1 MKLLRKYAYKT
12 LKKKSA
18 EVKRRIILPDPD
30 KISKVGILWRPSEKD
45 AYLYLQSYFSQKQ
58 VIFRNLCIDIENKN
72 VAGQSNII
80 SQKDLN
86 WLGFPKSGIFDDFI
100 RMEFDLLMN
109 IALEQNLVLD
119 YITSLSKAKF
129 KTGWSPDEYNF
140 FDLNIKIN
148 EKQDALFL
156 AKQQIFYLGQLNIK
170 E

>member
-1 MKLLRKYAYKT
+1 MKVLKKYAYRT
-12 LKKKSA
+12 LKRKSA
-18 EVKRRIILPDPD
+18 EVKRRVILPDPD
-30 KISKVGILWRPSEKD
+30 KINKVGILWRPSEKN
-45 AYLYLQSYFSQKQ
+45 AYLYLHSYFSQKR

-80 SQKDLN
+80 SPKDLN
-86 WLGFPKSGIFDDFI
+86 WLGFPKSGICDDFI

-109 IALEQNLVLD
+109 IALEQNPVLD
-119 YITSLSKAKF
+119 YITGLSIAKF
-129 KTGWSPDEYNF
+129 KTGWSPAEDNF

-170 E
+170 A

>member
-1 MKLLRKYAYKT
+1 MKLLRKYSYRT

-18 EVKRRIILPDPD
+18 EVKRKVILPDPD
-30 KISKVGILWRPSEKD
+30 KISKVGILWRPQDKD

-58 VIFRNLCIDIENKN
+58 VIFRNLCIDIESKN
-72 VAGQSNII
+72 VTSQSNVINP
-80 SQKDLN
+80 KDLN
-86 WLGFPKSGIFDDFI
+86 WLGFPKSGICDDFI

-119 YITSLSKAKF
+119 YITGLSKAKF
-129 KTGWSPDEYNF
+129 KTGWSPDEDNF

-170 E
+170 A